1 MLKTAALVAVGAI
14 AIALSADVPTSAQTT
29 TGFEKKNL
37 NYNEW
42 TKGKFSEVV
51 TVTNPGKFIFLAG
64 IGPEREGDGKI
75 VHEGNF
81 MEQCRYAYMKIKK
94 LLDMQGATMNDVVR
108 IMTYTTDVRFFQDA
122 LKCRAEAFGNAP
134 IPASTFLVVSQLAWP
149 NMAIEVDVMAMLA
162 R

>member
-1 MLKTAALVAVGAI
+1 MLKATILIAVSAFAFALASDAP
-14 AIALSADVPTSAQTT
+14 SRAQNSS
-29 TGFEKKNL
+29 GFEKRNFS
-37 NYNEW
+37 YNEW

-94 LLDMQGATMNDVVR
+94 LLKSPVIFDGRNIYNQAEVMKMGF
-108 IMTYTTDVRFFQDA
+108 TYYGIGR
-122 LKCRAEAFGNAP
+122 K
-134 IPASTFLVVSQLAWP
+134 
-149 NMAIEVDVMAMLA
+149 
-162 R
+162 

>member
-1 MLKTAALVAVGAI
+1 MIAVGAFAFGLGSNAFSI
-14 AIALSADVPTSAQTT
+14 AQNSSN
-29 TGFEKKNL
+29 FEKKNF

-42 TKGKFSEVV
+42 TKGK
-51 TVTNPGKFIFLAG
+51 
-64 IGPEREGDGKI
+64 
-75 VHEGNF
+75 F

-122 LKCRAEAFGNAP
+122 LKCRAEAFGSAP
-134 IPASTFLVVSQLAWP
+134 IPASTLAWP
-149 NMAIEVDVMAMLA
+149 NMAIEVDITAMLA

>member
-1 MLKTAALVAVGAI
+1 MLRTALLITVGAF
-14 AIALSADVPTSAQTT
+14 AFGLGSNALSIAQSSSN
-29 TGFEKKNL
+29 FEKKNF

-108 IMTYTTDVRFFQDA
+108 IMTYTTDVRFFQDG
-122 LKCRAEAFGNAP
+122 LKCRAEAFGSAP
-134 IPASTFLVVSQLAWP
+134 IPASTFLVVS
-149 NMAIEVDVMAMLA
+149 
-162 R
+162 

>member
-1 MLKTAALVAVGAI
+1 MLRIAVLVVVAAF
-14 AIALSADVPTSAQTT
+14 AIALSSDVPTSAQST

-37 NYNEW
+37 SYNEW

-94 LLDMQGATMNDVVR
+94 LLELQGATMNDVVR

-122 LKCRAEAFGNAP
+122 LFHCRRSAA
-134 IPASTFLVVSQLAWP
+134 
-149 NMAIEVDVMAMLA
+149 
-162 R
+162 

>member
-1 MLKTAALVAVGAI
+1 LLITHR
-14 AIALSADVPTSAQTT
+14 
-29 TGFEKKNL
+29 EKKNF

-81 MEQCRYAYMKIKK
+81 MEQCRYIGEIDGHISAQEEVKSEP
-94 LLDMQGATMNDVVR
+94 
-108 IMTYTTDVRFFQDA
+108 
-122 LKCRAEAFGNAP
+122 LKAQFYG
-134 IPASTFLVVSQLAWP
+134 TG
-149 NMAIEVDVMAMLA
+149 
-162 R
+162 

>member
-1 MLKTAALVAVGAI
+1 MLRTALLIAVGAF
-14 AIALSADVPTSAQTT
+14 AFSLGSNALSIAQNSSN
-29 TGFEKKNL
+29 FEKKNF

-94 LLDMQGATMNDVVR
+94 LLDMQGATKRCCANNDLHYGCSVFSGR
-108 IMTYTTDVRFFQDA
+108 TEMPCRGFRQRSDTGLDVP
-122 LKCRAEAFGNAP
+122 CR
-134 IPASTFLVVSQLAWP
+134 
-149 NMAIEVDVMAMLA
+149 
-162 R
+162 

>member
-1 MLKTAALVAVGAI
+1 MLKSAILIAVGAS
-14 AIALSADVPTSAQTT
+14 AFAMASHTLSTAQNSS
-29 TGFEKKNL
+29 GFEKRNFS
-37 NYNEW
+37 YNEW

-75 VHEGNF
+75 VHEDNF

-94 LLDMQGATMNDVVR
+94 LLELQGATMNDVVR

-122 LKCRAEAFGNAP
+122 LKCRAEAFGSAP

-149 NMAIEVDVMAMLA
+149 HMAIEVDVTAMLA
-162 R
+162 K